1 MANKNRDKGNYHER
15 WFVNWL
21 QELGFQ
27 AKRQPLSGA
36 LGGEYSGDIIW
47 KLGRLELVVE
57 VKYRDKS
64 NFPNPFTVVRDVAFY
79 KRKVGKPKTLVI
91 FDGDVFERDIAP
103 LLTKKKRTRSTEVP
117 EEWLPDQKLRDAID
131 DKLGVQIDHDTEASK
146 FRDHHNSKGN
156 TFKRPDLAYRKWCT
170 NAVEWGSAATRGGS
184 AGGAGRSGKG
194 GQQSSHFAGII
205 AGLGDTS
212 S

>member
-103 LLTKKKRTRSTEVP
+103 LLAKKPATKRKQELP
-117 EEWLPDQKLRDAID
+117 EDWKPTGKQKGILNHL
-131 DKLGVQIDHDTEASK
+131 LGVEIDHDIEATR
-146 FRDHHNSKGN
+146 FRDHHRSKGN
-156 TFKRPDLAYRKWCT
+156 TFKRPDLAYKKWCT
-170 NAVEWGSAATRGGS
+170 NAVEWGTAATSSSS
-184 AGGAGRSGKG
+184 AGGGRRSSRG
-194 GQQSSHFAGII
+194 GQESGHFAGLIT
-205 AGLGDTS
+205 GLDDF
-212 S
+212 

>member
-79 KRKVGKPKTLVI
+79 KRKAGTPKTLVI

-103 LLTKKKRTRSTEVP
+103 LLTKKKRVSKSELSD
-117 EEWLPDQKLRDAID
+117 EWMPT
-131 DKLGVQIDHDTEASK
+131 DKQQDTLNDLLGVEINHDIEATK
-146 FRDHHNSKGN
+146 FRDHHRSKGQHIQ
-156 TFKRPDLAYRKWCT
+156 
-170 NAVEWGSAATRGGS
+170 ATRPCLQ
-184 AGGAGRSGKG
+184 KMVY
-194 GQQSSHFAGII
+194 
-205 AGLGDTS
+205 
-212 S
+212 

>member
-21 QELGFQ
+21 QELGFT

-79 KRKVGKPKTLVI
+79 KRKVGTPKTLVI

-103 LLTKKKRTRSTEVP
+103 LLTKKKRATKSELP
-117 EEWLPDQKLRDAID
+117 EDWTLNARQRQSLDLQ
-131 DKLGVQIDHDTEASK
+131 LGVEIDHDVEITK
-146 FRDHHNSKGN
+146 FRDHHRSKGN
-156 TFKRPDLAYRKWCT
+156 TFKRPDLAYKKWCT
-170 NAVEWGSAATRGGS
+170 NAVEWGTAATSGSSADGDRRSSRG
-184 AGGAGRSGKG
+184 R
-194 GQQSSHFAGII
+194 QESSHFAGLIT
-205 AGLGDTS
+205 GLDDF
-212 S
+212 

>member
-21 QELGFQ
+21 QELGFT

-79 KRKVGKPKTLVI
+79 KRKTGKPKTLVI

-103 LLTKKKRTRSTEVP
+103 LLTKKKQVAKSGLTEDWQP
-117 EEWLPDQKLRDAID
+117 SSDLQQDID
-131 DKLGVQIDHDTEASK
+131 NKLGAKINHDAETDK
-146 FRDHHNSKGN
+146 FRNHHLSKGN
-156 TFKRPDLAYRKWCT
+156 TFKRPDLAYRKWCRQ
-170 NAVEWGSAATRGGS
+170 AVEWGAAATSSGS
-184 AGGAGRSGKG
+184 SIGSKRSGKG
-194 GQQSSHFAGII
+194 GQQSGHFAGIL
-205 AGLGDTS
+205 AGLDD
-212 S
+212 

>member
-21 QELGFQ
+21 QELGFT

-79 KRKVGKPKTLVI
+79 KRKVGTPKTLVI

-103 LLTKKKRTRSTEVP
+103 LLTKKKRESKSELP
-117 EEWLPDQKLRDAID
+117 EDWTLNARQRQSLDLQ
-131 DKLGVQIDHDTEASK
+131 LGVEIDHDVEITK
-146 FRDHHNSKGN
+146 FRDHHRSKGN
-156 TFKRPDLAYRKWCT
+156 TFKRPDLAYKKWCT
-170 NAVEWGSAATRGGS
+170 NAVEWGTAATRSGS
-184 AGGAGRSGKG
+184 AGGGRKSSRGR
-194 GQQSSHFAGII
+194 QESSHFAGLIT
-205 AGLGDTS
+205 GLEDN
-212 S
+212 

>member
-21 QELGFQ
+21 EELGFK

-103 LLTKKKRTRSTEVP
+103 LLTKKKRATKAELP
-117 EEWLPDQKLRDAID
+117 EDWEPTGKQKGILNHL
-131 DKLGVQIDHDTEASK
+131 LGVEIDHDIEAAR
-146 FRDHHNSKGN
+146 FRDHHRSKGN
-156 TFKRPDLAYRKWCT
+156 TFKRPHLAYKKWCT
-170 NAVEWGSAATRGGS
+170 NAVEWGTAATSGSS
-184 AGGAGRSGKG
+184 AGGGRRSGRG
-194 GQQSSHFAGII
+194 RQESSHFAGLIT
-205 AGLGDTS
+205 GLDDF
-212 S
+212 